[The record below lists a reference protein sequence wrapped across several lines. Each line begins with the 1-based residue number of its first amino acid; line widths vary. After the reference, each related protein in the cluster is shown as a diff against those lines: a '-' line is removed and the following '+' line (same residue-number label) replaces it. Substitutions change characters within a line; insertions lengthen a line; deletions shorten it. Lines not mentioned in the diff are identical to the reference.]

1 MSTVFDRWRH
11 AGAWLWTGL
20 VLAYLIVPLL
30 VIVPM
35 SLTSGTMLTLP
46 TPGWSLRWYK
56 SC

>member
-1 MSTVFDRWRH
+1 MSTVSDRWRH

-35 SLTSGTMLTLP
+35 SLTWG
-46 TPGWSLRWYK
+46 R
-56 SC
+56 C